1 MKKFFSFVLVAM
13 MAIPTFADKT
23 VEFGAAD
30 FAGKGTVNTGSEVS
44 VTKDGVTF
52 LCDKGYG
59 DGRYGVRCYKGSTVT
74 ISATENIKQIDFEF
88 GVIPKP
94 NYKVYDGGLLSSYGV
109 GANTWTTGVL
119 DSQARFNKIVVT
131 LGEGTGEGEKLDVIT
146 PEQAL
151 EIGMALA
158 DSTFTEKQYIVKGY
172 VTYAKEYST
181 QYHNQSFYM
190 ASDADKDSKDNF
202 YAYRTIVPESVQ
214 VGDYVTV
221 QGKIM
226 KYPYKNDAG
235 EVTRY
240 SIRISG
246 GKCQFAT
253 PSAVENVKAEAPK
266 AKKMVDENGQLVI
279 IRGNVRYNAVGAV
292 IE

>member
-30 FAGKGTVNTGSEVS
+30 FAGKGTESSGSEVS

-59 DGRYGVRCYKGSTVT
+59 DGKYGVRCYKGSTVT

-88 GVIPKP
+88 GLSK
-94 NYKVYDGGLLSSYGV
+94 DGGLLSSYGV
-109 GANTWTTGVL
+109 GDVTWTTGVL
-119 DSQARFNKIVVT
+119 QSQARFNKIVVT
-131 LGEGTGEGEKLDVIT
+131 LGEGAGEGEKLDVIT
-146 PEQAL
+146 PEQAI

-158 DSTFTEKQYIVKGY
+158 DSTLTEKQYIVTGY
-172 VTYAKEYST
+172 VTFAKAFDTKYN
-181 QYHNQSFYM
+181 NQSFYM

-202 YAYRTIVPESVQ
+202 QAYRTIVPEPVQ

-226 KYPYKNDAG
+226 KYPYKDETTG
-235 EVTRY
+235 EVTGY
-240 SIRISG
+240 SIQISG
-246 GKCQFAT
+246 GKCEFAT